1 MFYLH
6 QTWISNNQQTGRMEH
21 GLQENISVL
30 HFIPAIDSLNHL
42 EQLSQQPGLRFLTYK
57 MGLSMKNFKIC
68 EITIGCSEEPLTSHY
83 YCTLVYHW
91 WSIGK
96 IRKQYPEIKS
106 SWMCYVGSG
115 VLDKILRL
123 LAHSHANS
131 CPLSWCCYPTVSFS
145 VAHFLL
151 LPSVFPSIRVFSNE
165 SVLCIR
171 WPKYWSFNFS
181 ISPSNEYSWLISIRI
196 DWFDLLAI
204 QGTLKSLLQYTT
216 VQNHQ
221 FFGAQPSFW
230 SRCHICT
237 WLL

>member
-1 MFYLH
+1 
-6 QTWISNNQQTGRMEH
+6 
-21 GLQENISVL
+21 
-30 HFIPAIDSLNHL
+30 
-42 EQLSQQPGLRFLTYK
+42 
-57 MGLSMKNFKIC
+57 
-68 EITIGCSEEPLTSHY
+68 
-83 YCTLVYHW
+83 
-91 WSIGK
+91 
-96 IRKQYPEIKS
+96 
-106 SWMCYVGSG
+106 MCYVGSG

-131 CPLSWCCYPTVSFS
+131 CPLSWYCYPTVSFS

-171 WPKYWSFNFS
+171 WPKYWSFSFS

-230 SRCHICT
+230 SRYHICT
-237 WLL
+237 WLLKKTIALTIQAFVRSLACFWGCKVPEVHAAAKSQTWLSNLKTEYQK